1 MRTTKK
7 ASSNKR
13 GYKDYH
19 SSDYGV
25 EDDEDDYGQEVHD
38 EDEDEFNEEDPNN
51 NQYNQRRRPDSPD
64 SDY

>member
-25 EDDEDDYGQEVHD
+25 EDDEEDYGQQE
-38 EDEDEFNEEDPNN
+38 
-51 NQYNQRRRPDSPD
+51 
-64 SDY
+64 